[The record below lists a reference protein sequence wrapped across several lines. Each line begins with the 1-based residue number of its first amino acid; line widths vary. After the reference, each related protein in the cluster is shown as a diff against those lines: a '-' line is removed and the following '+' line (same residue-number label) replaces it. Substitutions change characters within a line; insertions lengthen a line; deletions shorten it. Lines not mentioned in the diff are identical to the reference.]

1 MDEKVTIALISGGAA
16 LAGASITAMVAYLS
30 AREKTQQLD
39 HAYRRELSKEHLE
52 NARKHVDTIYIPL
65 GKALSLFS
73 DRFRSFQ
80 TQVNLD
86 DTSDTANTIPS
97 SEITNAI
104 RDLQEL
110 LSALRARGAE
120 VFMIPELDEELGG
133 FASFLDKSLTAGTPT
148 IKVVVSVDFS
158 SLGFSTSLDK
168 SVHVSSSKA
177 AHLRGRFSIAGFPV
191 GMTYNASEIL
201 AAPIISKEFVDNVS
215 STLPVLKTLIKVVTL
230 GPESPR

>member
-1 MDEKVTIALISGGAA
+1 MEEKVTIALISGGAA
-16 LAGASITAMVAYLS
+16 LAGASITAVVAYLS
-30 AREKTQQLD
+30 AREKTKQLD
-39 HAYRRELSKEHLE
+39 RAYHRELSKEHLE

-86 DTSDTANTIPS
+86 DTYDTANTTAS
-97 SEITNAI
+97 SEIKNAI

-133 FASFLDKSLTAGTPT
+133 FASFLDKSLTAESPT
-148 IKVVVSVDFS
+148 VKVIVSVEFS
-158 SLGFSTSLDK
+158 SLGFSRSLDR
-168 SVHVSSSKA
+168 SVHVSNPKA
-177 AHLRGRFSIAGFPV
+177 ANLRGRLSIAGLPF
-191 GMTYNASEIL
+191 GITYDASEIL
-201 AAPIISKEFVDNVS
+201 AAPIISKEFVDQVS